1 MVKQVKEKLCYIKE
15 VELNGELELVEVS
28 LTDMRKRE
36 AALNTWCDS
45 MEVGLKLLD
54 IEKKEL
60 SAEDIVDRWELLR
73 DCWLELAEGL

>member
-45 MEVGLKLLD
+45 MEVSLKLLD

>member
-45 MEVGLKLLD
+45 MEVSLKLLD

-60 SAEDIVDRWELLR
+60 SAEDIVNRWELLR